1 MRSDIAQAV
10 AYTEMVA
17 AQANYPKLK
26 ELDWWLIHPYA
37 AFPMRD
43 VSRTT
48 YDWIVTHREFPKHSQ
63 ANLEE
68 QRRKISITET
78 MKQLA
83 QEFAAVEHTRGVTKT
98 DNEEYFLCKGYEMG
112 LSYEQLGF
120 VIKKNKYYV
129 LRQIN
134 NLAQQEI
141 VRKRRLSKR
150 REAL

>member
-68 QRRKISITET
+68 RRTET
-78 MKQLA
+78 MEQLA
-83 QEFAAVEHTRGVTKT
+83 REFAAVEHTRGVARSA
-98 DNEEYFLCKGYEMG
+98 NEEYFLCKGYEMG

-129 LRQIN
+129 QRRIN
-134 NLAQQEI
+134 SLVQQEI